1 MGHVHSIPKE
11 EITGLLD
18 ATHFN
23 KIELKRW
30 YQQFMKDFPDGKM
43 NEEQFFKI
51 YGDLFASEANMGEN
65 IFRSF
70 DLNRDGSISFRELM
84 MTLSLTTVG
93 TKEEKL
99 EWLFNVY
106 DFDGNGKITVDE
118 VRALAD
124 TFSTVLKR
132 QSMRRLSC
140 DVHHCEHDSDSD
152 EEEDF
157 ISCMFD
163 DVDGDHNGYWTLEEF
178 VKGVEVH
185 PVLMKI
191 NLSVKTTS

>member
-1 MGHVHSIPKE
+1 MGGHEMGKGASKGE
-11 EITGLLD
+11 AEISDEMSDLINT
-18 ATHFN
+18 THF
-23 KIELKRW
+23 KKGDLKRW
-30 YQQFMKDFPDGKM
+30 YKKFMKTFPDGQM
-43 NEEQFFKI
+43 NEEQFHEI
-51 YGDLFASEANMGEN
+51 YGNLFSCEFSIAGH

-70 DLNRDGSISFRELM
+70 DHNNDGVISFRELM
-84 MTLSLTTVG
+84 ITLSMTTEG
-93 TKEEKL
+93 SNEEKL

-106 DFDGNGKITVDE
+106 DFDGNGKISVDE

-163 DVDGDHNGYWTLEEF
+163 DVDGDH
-178 VKGVEVH
+178 
-185 PVLMKI
+185 
-191 NLSVKTTS
+191 